1 MAGRGCFGKALMA
14 LVMIALVALVVIAS
28 RHGGV
33 FGIVAAA
40 FGLCAGGALG
50 GTMAKQAKRED
61 INRALDEAK
70 SSIRTQE
77 TTIREMQERHDRE
90 VEQVEKE
97 HRDDSFDKLL
107 ASANERERRRKTGN
121 MGK

>member
-1 MAGRGCFGKALMA
+1 MA

-28 RHGGV
+28 RHRESLGGV

-61 INRALDEAK
+61 INRALRALDEAK

>member
-1 MAGRGCFGKALMA
+1 MA

-28 RHGGV
+28 RHRESLGGV